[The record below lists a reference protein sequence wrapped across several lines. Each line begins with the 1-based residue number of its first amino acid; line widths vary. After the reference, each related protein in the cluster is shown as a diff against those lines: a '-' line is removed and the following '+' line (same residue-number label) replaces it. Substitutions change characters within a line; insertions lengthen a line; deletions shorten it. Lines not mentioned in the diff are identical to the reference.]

1 MDLKNKPARPHLA
14 NPAKE
19 AAVGMD
25 VKNKPARPRKP
36 STPRRRRTSGQTIA
50 ALVTA
55 LAALLTA
62 LAHPAPMIAPSSGKG
77 GEGSAGAP
85 W

>member
-1 MDLKNKPARPHLA
+1 MEGEYRSMDLKNKPARPHLA

-50 ALVTA
+50 GLITAITGLIVA
-55 LAALLTA
+55 LAALAHA
-62 LAHPAPMIAPSSGKG
+62 LLGRA
-77 GEGSAGAP
+77 
-85 W
+85 